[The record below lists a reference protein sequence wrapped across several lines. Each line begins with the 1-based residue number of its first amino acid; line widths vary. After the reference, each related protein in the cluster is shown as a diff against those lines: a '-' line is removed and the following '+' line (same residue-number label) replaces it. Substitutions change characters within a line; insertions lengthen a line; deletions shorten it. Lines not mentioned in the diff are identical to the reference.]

1 MPKIKRCPVSNTPHN
16 INPQRPS
23 RETDV
28 WVAKTESGKQV
39 SCGFKL
45 ICKEQKATWVLHLLP
60 TTRYIW
66 PPQPRSL
73 STQLSV
79 LLSSDNLTLFGVL
92 LQHLGCPRRLKI
104 CLIRYCLQCRTTARK
119 HNVSIGVETA
129 GPSASR
135 PESGSGAATDRVQGS
150 GEGHRN
156 RGRNPADKESKRLK
170 RYSLL
175 AFTLLP
181 LLLPLTPVVPIKY
194 KTYLT
199 FL

>member
-1 MPKIKRCPVSNTPHN
+1 MFI
-16 INPQRPS
+16 
-23 RETDV
+23 
-28 WVAKTESGKQV
+28 
-39 SCGFKL
+39 F
-45 ICKEQKATWVLHLLP
+45 
-60 TTRYIW
+60 
-66 PPQPRSL
+66 
-73 STQLSV
+73 
-79 LLSSDNLTLFGVL
+79 
-92 LQHLGCPRRLKI
+92 LGI
-104 CLIRYCLQCRTTARK
+104 CLSLGIESDEEIRR
-119 HNVSIGVETA
+119 VPEIGVETA

-150 GEGHRN
+150 GEGHRK